1 MLARVVVKSDHG
13 FRGDRVLH
21 YYDFID
27 MRPSSTTTL
36 SSTRARCTQ
45 PARRWLG
52 TVLARGL
59 RLRRTV
65 WVLLRWRGSC
75 S

>member
-1 MLARVVVKSDHG
+1 MKSDYG

-27 MRPSSTTTL
+27 MRPYVDDDSIFDPCAVYPTGAAL
-36 SSTRARCTQ
+36 A
-45 PARRWLG
+45 G
-52 TVLARGL
+52 TALARGL

-65 WVLLRWRGSC
+65 WVSLRWRGLC